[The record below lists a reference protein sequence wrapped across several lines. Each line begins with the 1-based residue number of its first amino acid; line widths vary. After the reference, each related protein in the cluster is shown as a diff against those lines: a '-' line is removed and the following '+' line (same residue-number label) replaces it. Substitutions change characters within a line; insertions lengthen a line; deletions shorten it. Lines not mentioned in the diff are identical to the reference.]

1 MFTSQPKQ
9 TYVPTADD
17 KEVERMYYDSIEQEL
32 KIDLDEEV
40 ESPPIA
46 ISFGT
51 HTYTSKRGTFTE
63 KTPIATD
70 GNFSFVQAP
79 PKSYKSFFVSMLIS
93 AYLNSGNRWASKK
106 MKSNRNG
113 RDVLHFDTE
122 QGRWHCLRGF
132 RRTSDM
138 AEEQDGYHTYSL
150 RKIGYKQRLGFIEHK
165 LSTAKEGSLGL
176 VVIDG
181 IADLV
186 ADVNNIEEANL
197 CVQKL
202 MEWSS
207 LYKCHIITV
216 IHSNHGSSKPTGH
229 LGSFCEKK
237 TETQISLAREEDS
250 KIVTVSCK
258 RSRNRGFED
267 FQFYIND
274 YGFPEVIDANLPDI
288 DF

>member
-1 MFTSQPKQ
+1 
-9 TYVPTADD
+9 
-17 KEVERMYYDSIEQEL
+17 
-32 KIDLDEEV
+32 
-40 ESPPIA
+40 
-46 ISFGT
+46 
-51 HTYTSKRGTFTE
+51 
-63 KTPIATD
+63 
-70 GNFSFVQAP
+70 
-79 PKSYKSFFVSMLIS
+79 
-93 AYLNSGNRWASKK
+93 
-106 MKSNRNG
+106 
-113 RDVLHFDTE
+113 
-122 QGRWHCLRGF
+122 
-132 RRTSDM
+132 M
-138 AEEQDGYHTYSL
+138 AEEVDGYHTYSL

-165 LSTAKEGSLGL
+165 LSNAEEGSLGI

-216 IHSNHGSSKPTGH
+216 IHSNHGSTKPTGH

-237 TETQISLAREEDS
+237 TETQISLSREEDS

-267 FQFYIND
+267 FQFFIND
-274 YGFPEVIDANLPDI
+274 FGFPEVIDSNYPDI